1 MCVSVSINTS
11 VPPRGEGVQQYHLLT
26 VRNPHLLMAGAIKV
40 GTWGGNGGSEWDMGP
55 AYRIDSIKINAG
67 DIIDAIEIT
76 FTRYGL
82 TETQHYGGTGG
93 EPHEIAFEDGE
104 YIMSMEGHVVD
115 YYGLT
120 IIGKLTLTTNR
131 RTFGPFG
138 AYERTPFSIPV
149 AEGKIA
155 GFFGRAGSFI
165 DAIGV
170 YLIPN

>member
-1 MCVSVSINTS
+1 
-11 VPPRGEGVQQYHLLT
+11 
-26 VRNPHLLMAGAIKV
+26 MAGAIKV

-55 AYRIDSIKINAG
+55 AYRIDSVKINAG

-115 YYGLT
+115 YFGLT

-138 AYERTPFSIPV
+138 AYEGTPFSIPV

-170 YLIPN
+170 YLMPNLEHHHHHH